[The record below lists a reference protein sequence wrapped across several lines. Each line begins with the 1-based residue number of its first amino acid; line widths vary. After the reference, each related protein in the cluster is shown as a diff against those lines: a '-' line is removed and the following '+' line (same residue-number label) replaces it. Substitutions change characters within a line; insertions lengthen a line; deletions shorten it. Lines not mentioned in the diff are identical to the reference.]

1 MVPGATPYRESLI
14 RLIALRLRYR
24 RTCRN
29 PSVSATFLTS
39 LLSDVEDAERDV
51 ARYEQK
57 SGHG

>member
-1 MVPGATPYRESLI
+1 MVSGATPYRESLI
-14 RLIALRLRYR
+14 RLIALRLSYR
-24 RTCRN
+24 RACRN

-57 SGHG
+57 SGHD